1 MYTVY
6 IYTCTSVC
14 VATGQDNEC
23 KLHVEHNQTTI
34 HQYSQLQSKHLAF
47 QRSKGRSFLQRP
59 IFAGSESVTKSHVD
73 HLAYEKMPEIGRQ
86 SPFKKPRCLMQL
98 AFHSQDT
105 VVCLGTRQE
114 RAESS
119 QYTPTLNIICALY
132 ANVYVLYIYIWIN
145 AYTYVIL
152 CWWCSW
158 FQNSDTEPEYI
169 SGNPRWGPVV
179 QPQC

>member
-1 MYTVY
+1 M
-6 IYTCTSVC
+6 CA
-14 VATGQDNEC
+14 ATGQDNES

-59 IFAGSESVTKSHVD
+59 IFAESESVTKSHVD

-105 VVCLGTRQE
+105 GVLGHKAGKGRELPVHSNT
-114 RAESS
+114 
-119 QYTPTLNIICALY
+119 QYYLCMICQCICI
-132 ANVYVLYIYIWIN
+132 VYLHMN
-145 AYTYVIL
+145 
-152 CWWCSW
+152 
-158 FQNSDTEPEYI
+158 
-169 SGNPRWGPVV
+169 
-179 QPQC
+179 